1 MYGMMYSNKIEI
13 DGTRANEDQQWRI
26 YRIHRIIGYAQA
38 LADLDINEDFFKKIV
53 GIYDDKGTLY
63 ISWHTEPTNNE
74 KEYLQKAWE
83 SVVTDYEGNPIEHEI
98 LSQEI

>member
-38 LADLDINEDFFKKIV
+38 LADLDNNEGFHKKVV
-53 GIYDDKGTLY
+53 GIFDDKGTLMVE
-63 ISWHTEPTNNE
+63 WQDEPTDNE

-83 SVVTDYEGNPIEHEI
+83 SVVSDYESNPITNQ
-98 LSQEI
+98 LTNM